1 MDRKIFFS
9 SEIVE
14 FGQFSGKTKLHW
26 REKLLAVPHLATD
39 LLGFPCTFKKMR
51 FASKLRLMHSKTKV
65 GNMPLFLDNLAPDN
79 VTDFTADFRRCLQ
92 MLKSS
97 TRLNSLAHCSSVVR
111 PFIRKH
117 THTTEST
124 HSSSRRNGKQSFCP
138 SFRKCALIQ
147 MHLRLIS
154 LSHLF
159 SALSIAQK
167 AKTHERNANR
177 TITIVSASHET
188 IK

>member
-39 LLGFPCTFKKMR
+39 LPGFPCTFKKMR

-117 THTTEST
+117 THTHNRKHTFFESKKRKTIVLSLIPKMCIDSNAFTLNFVVTFIQCSLDCTESENT
-124 HSSSRRNGKQSFCP
+124 
-138 SFRKCALIQ
+138 
-147 MHLRLIS
+147 
-154 LSHLF
+154 
-159 SALSIAQK
+159 
-167 AKTHERNANR
+167 
-177 TITIVSASHET
+177 
-188 IK
+188 